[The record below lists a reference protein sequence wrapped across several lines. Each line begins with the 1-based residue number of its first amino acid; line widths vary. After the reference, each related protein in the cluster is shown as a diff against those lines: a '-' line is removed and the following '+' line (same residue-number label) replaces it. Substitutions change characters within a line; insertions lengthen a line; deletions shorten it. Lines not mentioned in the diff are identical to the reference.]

1 MRIGTKKEEP
11 APRRRHFL
19 AAAALCL
26 LTLAAYSNS
35 FSAGFVFD
43 NKGLLLEDTRIR
55 AATAENLGL
64 ILQHTYWWPYGE
76 SGLYRPLATLS
87 YLFNYAVL
95 GNGENPE
102 GYHWINLL
110 LHLGNV
116 LLVYAVAR
124 RLFDK
129 FWPPVFVAALWAVHP
144 VLTESVTNII
154 GRVDL
159 LAAMAVLGGLLFY
172 LKSTEARGA
181 RRGMWLAA
189 LLAVTFIG
197 VFSKE
202 SAVVIPGV
210 IVLYE
215 LVWWMERKNWKGALL
230 GCAAIAPALLAMWYA
245 RSMVMAGTSPPEFPF
260 VDNPLVTA
268 DFWTARLTALKV
280 IAQYLGLLVW
290 PARLSAD
297 YSYAE
302 IPLASGSLSDWIAW
316 VSLAAAVAALI
327 VFRRNRAIVFV
338 AGFAALTL
346 LPTANLLFPI
356 GAIMA
361 ERFLYLPAI
370 ALSVCVVMALYA
382 LLPLY
387 ALPPLYAMPSR
398 VAPLALCVIAAAFAI
413 RTWVRNADWQDDLA
427 SARAMVRS
435 APDSYKGHALLASA
449 LYDAHADIDSVI
461 AEAERSLAP
470 LQPLPDPKNYAPPFQ
485 QAGLFYLAKGDALLT
500 RDADGRMITPTQAR
514 QAYQRSRAVL
524 ERCRSIVEGNNLLEN
539 RARPPGAPEIKP
551 LRYADLYRLLSE
563 VELRTGDASRALDDA
578 RHALN
583 LSPFSAPMYLQ
594 LADVLVHSGRAD
606 ESAVA
611 LMQGEIITSDPG
623 LKDHLAQLYRG
634 GLDPQGCA
642 AVEKDGQV
650 MLNPACEVVHR
661 HLCEASATAEQI
673 YTQAGRPDLAAGT
686 KNLAAQKLGCGP

>member
-11 APRRRHFL
+11 APRRRHLL
-19 AAAALCL
+19 ASAALCL

-43 NKGLLLEDTRIR
+43 NKGLLLQDPRIR
-55 AATAENLGL
+55 DASADNLRL
-64 ILQHTYWWPYGE
+64 ILQHSYWWPYGE
-76 SGLYRPLATLS
+76 SGLYRPFGTLS

-95 GNGENPE
+95 GNGQHPE

-116 LLVYAVAR
+116 LLVYALAR

-129 FWPPVFVAALWAVHP
+129 FWPPVFVAVLWAVHP

-159 LAAMAVLGGLLFY
+159 LAGMAVLSGLLFY

-181 RRGMWLAA
+181 RRWMWLGA
-189 LLAVTFIG
+189 LTAVTFIG

-215 LVWWMERKNWKGALL
+215 LVWWKERKNWKGALL
-230 GCAAIAPALLAMWYA
+230 GCAAIALPLLAMWYA
-245 RSMVMAGTSPPEFPF
+245 RSVVMAGTNPPEFPF
-260 VDNPLVTA
+260 VDNPLVAA

-280 IAQYLGLLVW
+280 MARYLGLLVW
-290 PARLSAD
+290 PAKLSAD

-302 IPLASGSLSDWIAW
+302 IPLVSGSLSDWIAW

-382 LLPLY
+382 LP
-387 ALPPLYAMPSR
+387 AR
-398 VAPLALCVIAAAFAI
+398 VAALALCLIAAAFAI

-427 SARAMVRS
+427 SARAMV
-435 APDSYKGHALLASA
+435 
-449 LYDAHADIDSVI
+449 
-461 AEAERSLAP
+461 
-470 LQPLPDPKNYAPPFQ
+470 
-485 QAGLFYLAKGDALLT
+485 
-500 RDADGRMITPTQAR
+500 
-514 QAYQRSRAVL
+514 
-524 ERCRSIVEGNNLLEN
+524 
-539 RARPPGAPEIKP
+539 
-551 LRYADLYRLLSE
+551 
-563 VELRTGDASRALDDA
+563 
-578 RHALN
+578 
-583 LSPFSAPMYLQ
+583 
-594 LADVLVHSGRAD
+594 
-606 ESAVA
+606 
-611 LMQGEIITSDPG
+611 
-623 LKDHLAQLYRG
+623 
-634 GLDPQGCA
+634 
-642 AVEKDGQV
+642 
-650 MLNPACEVVHR
+650 
-661 HLCEASATAEQI
+661 
-673 YTQAGRPDLAAGT
+673 
-686 KNLAAQKLGCGP
+686 